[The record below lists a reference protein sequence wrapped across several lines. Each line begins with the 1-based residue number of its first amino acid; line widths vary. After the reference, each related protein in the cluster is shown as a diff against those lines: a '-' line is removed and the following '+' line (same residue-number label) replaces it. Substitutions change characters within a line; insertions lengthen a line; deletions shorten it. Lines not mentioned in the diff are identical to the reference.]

1 MNKINISYMT
11 DAAVET
17 IRRNAKKVADNLAKK
32 RIDSEWLSEIYSGD
46 LYEVKKYKIPDF
58 ELLISEDGDYSK
70 VDQINSITLYEALKE
85 LPRYVL
91 TDERFWSW
99 INFTKGYQASL
110 QAIPIKGESTF
121 RDHWLFTQGNRRGL
135 FFGVMSRCYFRVDLT
150 VDERL
155 EDKYELTRFVIEN
168 PERFRN
174 LTWRAS
180 SSNKHIVLGV
190 LKAEK
195 DICEKY
201 KEQVKNDIYS
211 EVAKFISLY
220 GSVRLIDAV
229 MEEDIYQVVYNK
241 MEEIITK
248 QIEEKKYAIEEEY
261 IKV

>member
-17 IRRNAKKVADNLAKK
+17 LARNAKKVSDNL
-32 RIDSEWLSEIYSGD
+32 IENSVDSNWLNELYSGD
-46 LYEVKKYKIPDF
+46 LYEIKKYNIPDF
-58 ELLISEDGDYSK
+58 ELLVSDDGDYSK
-70 VDQINSITLYEALKE
+70 VDEINSITLYEALNE

-91 TDERFWSW
+91 TDERFWCW
-99 INFTKGYQASL
+99 INFKKGYQASL

-121 RDHWLFTQGNRRGL
+121 KNHWLFTLGNRRGL

-155 EDKYELTRFVIEN
+155 EDKYELTKFVIEN

-180 SSNKHIVLGV
+180 SSNKNIVLGV

-195 DICEKY
+195 AICEKY
-201 KEQVKNDIYS
+201 KEHVKNDIYT

-229 MEEDIYQVVYNK
+229 SEEDIYEAVYNK
-241 MEEIITK
+241 MEDIIIK
-248 QIEEKKYAIEEEY
+248 QIEEKKE
-261 IKV
+261 